1 MNLTRNLWSEAYNM
15 KMKKLSL
22 LIGFALLTLSGAQ
35 AEFKLPDLG
44 NPADRVLSA
53 DDEQRYRQSIKQQ
66 MYQYNFVMTDSIVAS
81 YIYHLGYQ
89 LASFSDKP
97 EQPFDFFM
105 VPANIINAAAY
116 PGGLI
121 VVYSGLFLE
130 TENESEVAG
139 VLAHEIAHVSQRHIS
154 RMMAKQQKSTVPILL
169 GMLAAVAAAQ
179 TTNSNSDAP
188 IAIAASMS
196 AIQQQMAINFT
207 RYHEYEADRVGINTL
222 YEAGLN
228 PEGMATFFSKLMQK
242 NRIDPRYQLPEYLRT
257 HPLSVNRVTEARNR
271 LKAFTPKPVNE
282 SELYDY
288 VKERVRVLTADE
300 FTDLNAHYKG
310 ALSTDQGNRDALL
323 YGQALLKQ
331 KDNDFVSAWQILQS
345 IDPSPGVKYVVDSLR
360 MEVMARLDVKQAELL
375 INQVLTLYPDND
387 VVLETAAKL
396 MLQSKNLEWVD
407 RAIKLTRKLLLSQ
420 PDNPHFY
427 DLLSIANYNALK
439 PVQAGEAMARKEHL
453 MGRNYRAVRILK
465 NLKKSD
471 GLDYY
476 QSAEINALIAAYE
489 PLITD
494 RERQQEIAADGGIRR
509 RID

>member
-1 MNLTRNLWSEAYNM
+1 MQ
-15 KMKKLSL
+15 MKKLL
-22 LIGFALLTLSGAQ
+22 LIVTVVLLTQPVAQ

-66 MYQYNFVMTDSIVAS
+66 MYQYNFVMTDPIVAS

-89 LASFSDKP
+89 LASFSGKP

-105 VPANIINAAAY
+105 VPANVINAAAY

-121 VVYSGLFLE
+121 VVYSGLLLE
-130 TENESEVAG
+130 TDNESELAG
-139 VLAHEIAHVSQRHIS
+139 VLAHEIAHVNQRHIS

-179 TTNSNSDAP
+179 STNSNSDAP

-228 PEGMATFFSKLMQK
+228 PEGMATFFAKLMQK

-271 LKAFTPKPVNE
+271 LKAFTVKSVNE

-300 FTDLNAHYKG
+300 FTDLNAHYVG
-310 ALSTDQGNRDALL
+310 ALATDKSNRDALF
-323 YGQALLKQ
+323 YGQALLKFT
-331 KDNDFVSAWQILQS
+331 NNEFASAWQILQN
-345 IDPSPGVKYVVDSLR
+345 IEPSPSVSYVVDSLR
-360 MEVMARLDVKQAELL
+360 VEVMSRIDRDQAKVL
-375 INQVLTLYPDND
+375 IGHVLAKYPDND
-387 VVLETAAKL
+387 VVLETTANL
-396 MLQSKNLEWVD
+396 MLQSKDLELVD
-407 RAIKLTRKLLLSQ
+407 SAIKLTRKLLLSQ

-427 DLLSIANYNALK
+427 DLLSIAYYNALK
-439 PVQAGEAMARKEHL
+439 PTQSGEAMARKEHL

-465 NLKKSD
+465 NLKKDD

-476 QSAEINALIAAYE
+476 QAAKINALIAAYE

-494 RERQQEIAADGGIRR
+494 RERQQEIAADGGISRR
-509 RID
+509 LK

>member
-1 MNLTRNLWSEAYNM
+1 MNLTCNLWSEVYNM
-15 KMKKLSL
+15 LMKKLL
-22 LIGFALLTLSGAQ
+22 LISFFIVFAAPVAVAQ
-35 AEFKLPDLG
+35 YKLPDLG

-66 MYQYNFVMTDSIVAS
+66 MYQYNFIMTDPVVAN
-81 YIYHLGYQ
+81 YIYHLGYK
-89 LASFSDKP
+89 LASYSNKP
-97 EQPFDFFM
+97 EQTFDFFM
-105 VPANIINAAAY
+105 VPANVINASAY

-121 VVYSGLFLE
+121 VLYSGLFLE

-139 VLAHEIAHVSQRHIS
+139 VLAHEIAHVNQRHIS
-154 RMMAKQQKSTVPILL
+154 RMISKQQKTTVPILL

-179 TTNSNSDAP
+179 SSNSGDAP

-222 YEAGLN
+222 YQAGLD
-228 PEGMATFFSKLMQK
+228 PEGMATFFAKLMQK
-242 NRIDPRYQLPEYLRT
+242 NRVDPRYQLPEYLRT

-271 LKAFTPKPVNE
+271 LKAFTDKDVSE
-282 SELYDY
+282 SELYAY
-288 VKERVRVLTADE
+288 VKERVRVLTANE
-300 FTDLNAHYKG
+300 FIDLQAYYKG
-310 ALSTDQGNRDALL
+310 ALSSGEHNRNALL
-323 YGQALLKQ
+323 YGQALLQYKN
-331 KDNDFVSAWQILQS
+331 NDFSAAWQTLQLSQAPASVNYVIDALKIEVMMRLDKTKAKS
-345 IDPSPGVKYVVDSLR
+345 IIDEVLVKY
-360 MEVMARLDVKQAELL
+360 
-375 INQVLTLYPDND
+375 PGND
-387 VVLETAAKL
+387 VILETAGSL
-396 MLQSKNLEWVD
+396 MLQSQNLEMVD
-407 RAIKLTRKLLLSQ
+407 RSINLIRKLILSQ
-420 PDNPHFY
+420 PENPHFY

-465 NLKKSD
+465 NLKKED

-509 RID
+509 